1 MTARPDDLSFRPAT
15 TDDVDAV
22 VAVVEA
28 AYRGEPT
35 HAAWTTEAHL
45 LGGQRVDA
53 TMVTDAVLGPDT
65 EVVVATDP
73 SDGEVVAC
81 CEVARPDDRG
91 HSVLG
96 MFAVDPRRQ
105 AAGLGRRVL
114 AAGERLAAD
123 LGATAVELHVFEV
136 RTELIDWYRRR
147 GYRTTGERV
156 PFPYGDERFGLPRRD
171 DLWFS
176 VLVKAVSAEAQEG

>member
-1 MTARPDDLSFRPAT
+1 MTAGPVDLSFRPAAA
-15 TDDVDAV
+15 DDVDAI

-35 HAAWTTEAHL
+35 DSAWTTEAHL

-53 TMVTDAVLGPDT
+53 TMVTDALLGPDT

-73 SDGEVVAC
+73 IGGEVVAC
-81 CEVARPDDRG
+81 CEVARPDERG

-105 AAGLGRRVL
+105 AGGLGRLVL
-114 AAGERLAAD
+114 AEGERLATD
-123 LGATAVELHVFEV
+123 MGATAVELHVFEV

-147 GYRTTGERV
+147 GYRTTGDRL
-156 PFPYGDERFGLPRRD
+156 PFPYGDERFGEPRRD

-176 VLVKAVSAEAQEG
+176 VLVKPLGAAPVG

>member
-1 MTARPDDLSFRPAT
+1 MSDAVDPDLRTAT
-15 TDDVDAV
+15 TDDVDAI

-35 HAAWTTEAHL
+35 QSAWTTEAHL

-53 TMVTDAVLGPDT
+53 AMVTDAVTGPDS
-65 EVVVATDP
+65 VVTVATDP
-73 SDGEVVAC
+73 DSGDVVAC
-81 CEVARPDDRG
+81 CEVARPDERG

-96 MFAVDPRRQ
+96 MFAVDPRLQ
-105 AAGLGRRVL
+105 AAGIGRRVL
-114 AAGERLAAD
+114 AAGEQAAAD

-147 GYRTTGERV
+147 GYRSTDERL
-156 PFPYGDERFGLPRRD
+156 PFPYGDERFGEPRRD

-176 VLVKAVSAEAQEG
+176 VLVKPLGAPGSA